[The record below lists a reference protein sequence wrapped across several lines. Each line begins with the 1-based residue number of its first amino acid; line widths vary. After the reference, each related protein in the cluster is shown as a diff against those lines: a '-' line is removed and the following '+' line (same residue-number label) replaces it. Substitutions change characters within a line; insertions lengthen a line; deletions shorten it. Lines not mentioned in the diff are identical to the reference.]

1 MALNQPLEKL
11 LKPSAKTRFYSILKI
26 RGALAQL
33 IERIIRI
40 DEVKGLNPLCS
51 TIFKD
56 SSTRHPGLFNFYHLC
71 YTQLRRG

>member
-26 RGALAQL
+26 CGALAQL

-51 TIFKD
+51 TIFKG

-71 YTQLRRG
+71 YTQLKRG